1 MCLRSHGVERCAR
14 ALRHSSSA
22 SLCLRRG
29 ISELAGIGEL
39 NRGACASVWKYLV
52 TYLHTSSSFL
62 LLLLKALTR
71 AHLPRTLHTPLAMFV
86 RLKYTRRRTR
96 EGARCP
102 EPTMNFRLS
111 HTMHRQ
117 RSRKRPAQKSLELRP
132 CGRAEREAAALGAPL
147 LPPQLHLLLLEVS
160 PVLLVD
166 EHQVEEVF
174 DRELVV
180 DVLERGCQVIEPACV
195 QAQTS
200 LGARARAPRRG

>member
-1 MCLRSHGVERCAR
+1 MEVL
-14 ALRHSSSA
+14 
-22 SLCLRRG
+22 
-29 ISELAGIGEL
+29 
-39 NRGACASVWKYLV
+39 
-52 TYLHTSSSFL
+52 TYLLTSTSCL

-71 AHLPRTLHTPLAMFV
+71 AHRPRTLHTPLAMFV
-86 RLKYTRRRTR
+86 RLQYTRRRTR

-111 HTMHRQ
+111 HTAHRQ

-132 CGRAEREAAALGAPL
+132 CGRAEREAAALGASL

-200 LGARARAPRRG
+200 VGTRARAPRRGSGSS